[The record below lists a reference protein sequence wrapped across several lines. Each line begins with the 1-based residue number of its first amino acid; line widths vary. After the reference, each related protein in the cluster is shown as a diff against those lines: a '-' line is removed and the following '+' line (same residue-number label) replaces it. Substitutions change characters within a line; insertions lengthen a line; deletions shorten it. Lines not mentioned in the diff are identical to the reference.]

1 MRKIFMFLLGT
12 MALASCAVNSNP
24 TALPVGDVKV
34 KTLQEATAD
43 ANNFLVNR
51 IQTGRYPIKFP
62 VATKIANHELFF
74 NNGEQINSYEF
85 LLSTPGGRNVG
96 SIMVDAKDRS
106 ENAVSA
112 LEGQS
117 MSSMLD
123 TYYRAALVDVFSK
136 EHLTVIES
144 RKFIRPY
151 GAVIGFTFQ
160 NPSSSFLQNC
170 ATQEGSWFI
179 FNPSSSPCGMALE
192 R

>member
-1 MRKIFMFLLGT
+1 
-12 MALASCAVNSNP
+12 
-24 TALPVGDVKV
+24 
-34 KTLQEATAD
+34 
-43 ANNFLVNR
+43 
-51 IQTGRYPIKFP
+51 
-62 VATKIANHELFF
+62 
-74 NNGEQINSYEF
+74 
-85 LLSTPGGRNVG
+85 
-96 SIMVDAKDRS
+96 
-106 ENAVSA
+106 
-112 LEGQS
+112 
-117 MSSMLD
+117 MLD